1 MRLFESAGR
10 LRSLL
15 CAIAFGLVLASPARA
30 LDIEYTPASKLNNV
44 TLAGSHNTYDKKSDF
59 EYLTYALDKVQ
70 VIEIDV
76 WAAAGKWYVSHSSP
90 LGNVNNCPKSGV
102 IGADRNQDLRSCI
115 DSLRT
120 WHDSHPQHELVIVK
134 MELKAGL
141 LNSPA
146 SLDDLISDISGGG
159 AAARIPAS
167 SIFKPSDLMCF
178 NAPSCT
184 SQYATPEE
192 AARAGNWP
200 TLQSLRGKFMFM
212 MVPGTVSDSGP
223 RTYAAALRTGQAQI
237 VFPAVFANAST
248 ASADPRLSYY
258 TGSDAASRP
267 WNVVFDM
274 QSGVLDSGSVPAS
287 VTGWMAQN
295 NFLIFVSDSTPGGSS
310 VDVTAGRARLRSL
323 SQTYRANVV
332 DTDQETS
339 GIPYAFDRP

>member
-1 MRLFESAGR
+1 MRLFGSAGR

-15 CAIAFGLVLASPARA
+15 CAATFGLVLTSPARA

-70 VIEIDV
+70 VIELDV

-141 LNSPA
+141 LNSPS

-184 SQYATPEE
+184 SRYATPEE

-223 RTYAAALRTGQAQI
+223 RTYAAALRTGQA
-237 VFPAVFANAST
+237 
-248 ASADPRLSYY
+248 
-258 TGSDAASRP
+258 
-267 WNVVFDM
+267 
-274 QSGVLDSGSVPAS
+274 
-287 VTGWMAQN
+287 
-295 NFLIFVSDSTPGGSS
+295 
-310 VDVTAGRARLRSL
+310 
-323 SQTYRANVV
+323 
-332 DTDQETS
+332 
-339 GIPYAFDRP
+339 

>member
-1 MRLFESAGR
+1 MRLFGSAGR

-15 CAIAFGLVLASPARA
+15 CAVAFGLALTSPAHA
-30 LDIEYTPASKLNNV
+30 LDIEYTSTSKLNNV
-44 TLAGSHNTYDKKSDF
+44 TLAGSHNTYDKKSNF
-59 EYLTYALDKVQ
+59 EYLSYALDKVQ
-70 VIEIDV
+70 VIELDV

-90 LGNVNNCPKSGV
+90 LGNVNNCPRSGV
-102 IGADRNQDLRSCI
+102 IGADRNQDLRS
-115 DSLRT
+115 

-141 LNSPA
+141 LNSPS

-159 AAARIPAS
+159 AAARIPATWV
-167 SIFKPSDLMCF
+167 FKPSDLMCF
-178 NAPSCT
+178 DAPACT
-184 SQYATPEE
+184 RRYATPEE

-237 VFPAVFANAST
+237 VFPAVFANANT

-258 TGSDAASRP
+258 SGDDAASRP

-274 QSGVLDSGSVPAS
+274 QSGVLDSGSVPTS
-287 VTGWMAQN
+287 VTSWMAQN
-295 NFLIFVSDSTPGGSS
+295 NFLIFVSDSTPGSS
-310 VDVTAGRARLRSL
+310 PVDVTAGRARLRSL
-323 SQTYRANVV
+323 SQSYRANVI
-332 DTDQETS
+332 DTDQETT
-339 GIPYAFDRP
+339 GIPFAFDRP